1 MRVEYVDVN
10 TVKEKL
16 ASLKSEKPKVSMK
29 DRMLEFVWL
38 FDEIVLLKRRAER
51 LQKEKEEQEE
61 SKRMEKIA
69 KSKAQVEESN
79 RYYNENAKPGSLA
92 AKANMVAKY
101 NAKHEKGGKK

>member
-29 DRMLEFVWL
+29 DRMLEFVCL

-61 SKRMEKIA
+61 KQKEKQ
-69 KSKAQVEESN
+69 KQKQKQDE
-79 RYYNENAKPGSLA
+79 
-92 AKANMVAKY
+92 
-101 NAKHEKGGKK
+101 